1 MPVDRGP
8 LSNDVLISEMDNE
21 ENRIRMS
28 LMATGYYVENV
39 IFRTRGTPSVVIEAR
54 AFQKEDDHYH
64 LLNSRP
70 TPGAKFRLAW
80 VPIDEALPP
89 NSIEA

>member
-1 MPVDRGP
+1 MSINRGP

-39 IFRTRGTPSVVIEAR
+39 IFRAKGTPSVVIEAR

-64 LLNSRP
+64 LLDNRP
-70 TPGAKFRLAW
+70 EPITKFRLAW
-80 VPIDEALPP
+80 VPIEA
-89 NSIEA
+89 

>member
-1 MPVDRGP
+1 MPIDKGP

-39 IFRTRGTPSVVIEAR
+39 IFRTKGIPSVVIEAR
-54 AFQKEDDHYH
+54 AFQKDDNHYH
-64 LLNSRP
+64 LFEKRP
-70 TPGAKFRLAW
+70 EPRTRFKLAW